1 MVIILIDATFES
13 GQMIEVRLVNN
24 GVVSTSIGIGR
35 VEVLHDD
42 QWGTVC
48 DDNWDFLDAT
58 VVCRQIG
65 FNSVANIT
73 RFSSLVFGS
82 RVNNT
87 VPVWLDNIRCTGNE
101 TNLGSCPHL
110 GFGVEDCSHF
120 EDSGVYCSS
129 TYVNIKCMKIYPF
142 DYVYRCNSQ

>member
-1 MVIILIDATFES
+1 MQFGMILTILIDATFES
-13 GQMIEVRLVNN
+13 GQMIQVRLINN
-24 GVVSTSIGIGR
+24 GVVSTSTGIGR
-35 VEVLHDD
+35 VEVMHDG

-48 DDNWDFLDAT
+48 DDNWDFLDAR

-65 FNSVANIT
+65 FNTVANIT

-82 RVNNT
+82 RVNNL
-87 VPVWLDNIRCTGNE
+87 VPIWLDNIHCTGNE
-101 TNLGSCPHL
+101 TNLGLCPHP

-129 TYVNIKCMKIYPF
+129 MLT
-142 DYVYRCNSQ
+142 